1 MVDIELNDDSFI
13 AEHVVGRRIVTKT
26 VQNYKSKLNTLRTY
40 LFTKSDYNLYLTDN
54 GDFILPFCTSIIKE
68 CLVGL
73 V

>member
-40 LFTKSDYNLYLTDN
+40 LFTMSDYNLYLTDN
-54 GDFILPFCTSIIKE
+54 
-68 CLVGL
+68 
-73 V
+73 